1 MFIGLLVS
9 QAIILN
15 DSGPVPRDLVLS
27 VRIEGNRS
35 VIRHYKLIGSE
46 ILDIKL
52 KSELSKDRLIPGF
65 NGFWQPS
72 PHGDGFVA
80 TGAGKDGEPR
90 TLVIC
95 RINPLSQVAV
105 KRISPISYIRWL
117 FGRDSVTIVEQT
129 ALGPIG
135 WIINAKTGKASGPMK
150 NVLAFAD
157 KPGSPMVLRVR
168 FLSDPEDAERVM
180 ADRSGWEFS
189 EALRKGKLVFEES
202 ANLRKWRAVSPLSA
216 AKHYVWAKSGSKQ
229 DLHWLM
235 NRSVIGFQDSWL
247 LTWAKEYEVTN
258 MPATHWVDQDDLY
271 SDKKRVAYFQ
281 RPRWHGSS
289 TTIAVSLSG
298 NVTLS
303 APATSEEKVEKWL
316 EAYRNGPHVSKEPR
330 YPLMALRYGAKGS
343 RRWLIPEVPPRS
355 SGLILWK

>member
-15 DSGPVPRDLVLS
+15 DSGPVPRDLILS
-27 VRIEGNRS
+27 VLLDGNRR
-35 VIRHYKLIGSE
+35 VLRHYTLSGSDT
-46 ILDIKL
+46 LDVKL
-52 KSELSKDRLIPGF
+52 KSELSQSKLPSGF
-65 NGFWQPS
+65 GGDWHPS
-72 PHGDGFVA
+72 PHGDRFVVR
-80 TGAGKDGEPR
+80 GIDQNGEKG
-90 TLVIC
+90 VVVVW

-105 KRISPISYIRWL
+105 KKISPSSFVRWL
-117 FGRDSVTIVEQT
+117 YGRNSVAVVGETGSGLV
-129 ALGPIG
+129 G
-135 WIINAKTGKASGPMK
+135 WIISAKTGRTAGPMK

-157 KPGSPMVLRVR
+157 RPGSSTILRVR
-168 FLSDPEDAERVM
+168 CLSVRDGAKNLL

-247 LTWAKEYEVTN
+247 LRWAKEYEVTN

-271 SDKKRVAYFQ
+271 SDKKRVAHFQ
-281 RPRWHGSS
+281 RPRWDGSS
-289 TTIAVSLSG
+289 TTMAVSLSG
-298 NVTLS
+298 DVTLS
-303 APATSEEKVEKWL
+303 APATSDEKVEKWY
-316 EAYRNGPHVSKEPR
+316 EAYLNGPLVSKEPR
-330 YPLMALRYGAKGS
+330 HPIMALRYGAKGS